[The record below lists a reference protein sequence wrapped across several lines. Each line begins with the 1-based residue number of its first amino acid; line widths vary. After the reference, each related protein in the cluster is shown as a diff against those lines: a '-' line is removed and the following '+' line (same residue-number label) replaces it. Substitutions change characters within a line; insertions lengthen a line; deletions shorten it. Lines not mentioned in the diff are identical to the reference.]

1 MLDSFLLSLQFSPFW
16 KEKPWFYLY
25 LGSGK
30 WKYFGLK
37 YALDHSVLVHAIWPQ
52 IFMFLVMPNFDC
64 VKYNK
69 ELESEII
76 RPHCSDWVSNIRNN
90 VRAISDIKKMLWGR
104 WGCLDGILGFNKSV
118 NRKWVRIVIYW
129 PKGVIHIPL
138 VTGHFLPKKEA
149 RDWNRANW
157 CSF

>member
-1 MLDSFLLSLQFSPFW
+1 MILFFIFGIWKMKIFW
-16 KEKPWFYLY
+16 
-25 LGSGK
+25 
-30 WKYFGLK
+30 LK

-90 VRAISDIKKMLWGR
+90 VRAISDIKECCRGGR

-118 NRKWVRIVIYW
+118 NRRN
-129 PKGVIHIPL
+129 G
-138 VTGHFLPKKEA
+138 
-149 RDWNRANW
+149 
-157 CSF
+157 